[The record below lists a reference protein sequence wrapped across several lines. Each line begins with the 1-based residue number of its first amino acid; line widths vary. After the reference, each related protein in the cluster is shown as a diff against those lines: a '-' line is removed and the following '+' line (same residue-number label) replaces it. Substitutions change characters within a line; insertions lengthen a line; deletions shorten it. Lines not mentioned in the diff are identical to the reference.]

1 MVSTRMAVLVTA
13 ALAGM
18 AQQAQA
24 NPTGP
29 AVASGTATFATSGPA
44 LTVTNSPNAII
55 NWQTFSVGAGEL
67 TRFNQASAASAVL
80 NRVTT
85 QNPSTI
91 LGMLQ
96 SNGRVFLINPSGI
109 LFGAGS
115 QVDVAGL
122 VASSLNLSDA
132 DFLAGR
138 LAFTGAPGAGP
149 VLNNGTINATGVGAP
164 VFLVGPAVVNGGII
178 NSPTGE
184 VILAAGNSVQIVE
197 PGTPNL
203 RVEITAPAGQPVN
216 LGQVIATT
224 GQCQLFSALVSQNG
238 VTRATTAAQTPD
250 GRVVLTATETG
261 LGTPGTVTL
270 PASSTVTTGA
280 ATPVTS
286 GATVPVATGA
296 AAPAATGLASTPS
309 PLTAPV
315 DTGVLL
321 SPTSGVLTLP
331 ATGGVTQPV
340 STGFASPVSS
350 SVSQPVTT
358 SFTSPASSSVG
369 TPLGTGF
376 TSGGT
381 FTSPFTSGAPLGT
394 AGLPP
399 PTPTT
404 FTSPFT
410 SGASLTGTG
419 FSSVSGGSGTAT
431 GSTIFV
437 SP

>member
-1 MVSTRMAVLVTA
+1 MASTRIALIGAAMAA
-13 ALAGM
+13 AV
-18 AQQAQA
+18 QQSHA

-29 AVASGTATFATSGPA
+29 AVASGTATFAASGPT
-44 LTVTNSPNAII
+44 LTVTNSPGAII
-55 NWQTFSVGAGEL
+55 NWQTFSVAVGEL
-67 TRFNQASAASAVL
+67 TRFNQVSAASGVL

-91 LGMLQ
+91 MGALQ

-122 VASSLNLSDA
+122 VASSLHLTDA

-149 VLNNGTINATGVGAP
+149 VVNNGAINAVGAGAP
-164 VFLVGPAVVNGGII
+164 IFLVGPAVANGGVI
-178 NSPTGE
+178 NSPAGE
-184 VILAAGNSVQIVE
+184 VILAAGNSVEILE

-203 RVEITAPAGQPVN
+203 RVEITAPANQPVN

-224 GQCQLFSALVSQNG
+224 GQGQLFSALVSQNG
-238 VTRATTAAQTPD
+238 ATRATTAVQTPD
-250 GRVVLTATETG
+250 GRVVLTANDTG

-270 PASSTVTTGA
+270 PASGNLTTGA
-280 ATPVTS
+280 TTPATTGVT
-286 GATVPVATGA
+286 APAPTVPLTADITS
-296 AAPAATGLASTPS
+296 PAATGA
-309 PLTAPV
+309 TAPIS
-315 DTGVLL
+315 TGVLL

-340 STGFASPVSS
+340 STGFTSPASSSISQPVSTSFTSPVSS
-350 SVSQPVTT
+350 SVS
-358 SFTSPASSSVG
+358 

-381 FTSPFTSGAPLGT
+381 FTSPFTSGASLGT
-394 AGLPP
+394 ATV
-399 PTPTT
+399 PTAGTGT
-404 FTSPFT
+404 FVSPFT

-419 FSSVSGGSGTAT
+419 FSFSSGTTTTT
-431 GSTIFV
+431 GGTTFV
-437 SP
+437 FP